1 MKGKY
6 DDIIDMPHHVS
17 PRRPRMSRE
26 ERAAQFMPF
35 MALTGY
41 ADVIRETERLTD
53 ERPELSESVKEEL
66 GRKLHQLCSASGGHP
81 EAAVTYF
88 RPDARKAGGA
98 LVTVTGRLKR
108 IDRTEGIMKFE
119 DGREI
124 LLEDVTE
131 IESPE

>member
-66 GRKLHQLCSASGGHP
+66 GRKLHQLCSARMRGKR
-81 EAAVTYF
+81 AA
-88 RPDARKAGGA
+88 P
-98 LVTVTGRLKR
+98 L
-108 IDRTEGIMKFE
+108 
-119 DGREI
+119 
-124 LLEDVTE
+124 
-131 IESPE
+131 